1 MHDPLTFLIHVYA
14 LCQQF
19 CANRPAPPVRAGRKP
34 LLSLPQVLALCVLA
48 QWSQFSSERGFYRWA
63 VTHLS
68 ERFCPLPAYS
78 QFNRAVRKAQPE
90 LAALL
95 SFTAQAGQS
104 QAAYEI
110 LDSYGI
116 ATRSLKRRGDG
127 WMPLV
132 TVKGKCTRLGWF
144 VGVKC
149 FDAVAP
155 DGTITGLALAPATVQ
170 EQPCTET
177 FLWAREH
184 QADRLSSVGKPAVSG
199 IYLADKGFNGVERH
213 LHWAGEYTVC
223 LLCPP
228 RQCDPNVWHPAWEQ
242 QHRKLRQIIET
253 VHDKLLNTFRLARER
268 PHTFTGLYARVCAKA
283 ALHNICIQLN
293 RQVGRV
299 PMAFAD
305 LIAW

>member
-1 MHDPLTFLIHVYA
+1 MLDPFTFLTHVYA

-19 CANRPAPPVRAGRKP
+19 CANRPVPAVRAGRKAT
-34 LLSLPQVLALCVLA
+34 LSLPQVLALSVLA

-68 ERFCPLPAYS
+68 ERFCRLPAYS

-90 LAALL
+90 LAALIG
-95 SFTAQAGQS
+95 FTAQTGQS

-116 ATRSLKRRGDG
+116 ATRDLKRRGEG

-132 TVKGKCTRLGWF
+132 TCTSKCTRLGWYQ
-144 VGVKC
+144 GVKC
-149 FDAVAP
+149 FDAVTP

-184 QADRLSSVGKPAVSG
+184 QANRLSSVGKPCVSG

-213 LHWAGEYTVC
+213 LHWAGAYTVS
-223 LLCPP
+223 LVVPP
-228 RQCDPNVWHPAWEQ
+228 RICDPTVWLSVWQ
-242 QHRKLRQIIET
+242 RQHKRLRQIIET
-253 VHDKLLNTFRLARER
+253 VHDKLLHTFRLVAER
-268 PHTFTGLYARVCAKA
+268 PHTLTGLYARVCAKA
-283 ALHNICIQLN
+283 ALHNVCIQLN
-293 RQVGRV
+293 RQAGRP